1 MRTHVRKLGLPSA
14 EREISAAI
22 VASAIIPPCRT
33 CAAIKR
39 CRDEQ
44 QRAAGDAFAGDSGA
58 ALGISDWMLEEIR
71 LAPGGVCAECG
82 R

>member
-1 MRTHVRKLGLPSA
+1 MTAQQLTAGV
-14 EREISAAI
+14 
-22 VASAIIPPCRT
+22 VASAIVPPCRT

-44 QRAAGDAFAGDSGA
+44 RRAAGDAFAGDSGA
-58 ALGISDWMLEEIR
+58 ALGVSDWMLEEIR
-71 LAPGGVCAECG
+71 LAPNGACGECG